1 MSCISW
7 MTASQGPAYLPANS
21 AHPVRPCRSF
31 LSSSGVSSPVTVT
44 TFNLVV
50 NTDSPDS
57 PTQLIED
64 CSSMTASQGYIEVTL
79 IWVVYAIVLVLLL
92 GVASL
97 FVYLYQTH
105 RDRSIYVTIVC
116 IFTITCL
123 LATVLLL
130 PVDVALV
137 SSTTS
142 SKDGVR
148 KPWATQE
155 KVDNITHTLKIVY
168 YLLYSLDA
176 VLCLLVV
183 PFTYFWYEEY
193 DEVASAEGEQTF
205 GTRFW
210 QAFKYTAIFILICIA
225 LFLVGFFL
233 PVSKSREGA
242 HFDLDFFKNLLA
254 ENHGERA
261 LTFALGLLITVGIFL
276 YCIYTASGLALLPL
290 TLIKSAPS
298 VSAPALNESV
308 DSQLQSNQERQRQL
322 EGRAQGQPSGLSSK
336 DQRELDA
343 LHREER
349 TLRRRQRLAQEAS
362 GEGQNFLYKA
372 WLKLGAIL
380 RPIKLILG
388 LLLVVVVLVIFAS
401 MIITGVDKIKN
412 STCGRQCGYV
422 LASSNIFQ
430 PINYVLVKTAKVF
443 PIDYV
448 IFLLITMLFFSASVI
463 GIATIGIRLL
473 WVTIFRIRKAHTSP
487 QALLMATVM
496 LTLMTLAINYAVA
509 MMVAP
514 QYATFG
520 PQTYCDLPPRIPSE
534 QSDCSRHRD
543 KIVPC
548 TETADSLQARNVC
561 TASIAST
568 FLNRITVN
576 YAFFGLVDFWA
587 QFAFLG
593 VFMVAFILLL
603 FRVPTSKDGDEDEDL
618 IEEEEEGLL
627 ASTSRR
633 FGATWQDITGRVSHG
648 TASNHRG

>member
-1 MSCISW
+1 M
-7 MTASQGPAYLPANS
+7 
-21 AHPVRPCRSF
+21 
-31 LSSSGVSSPVTVT
+31 
-44 TFNLVV
+44 
-50 NTDSPDS
+50 
-57 PTQLIED
+57 
-64 CSSMTASQGYIEVTL
+64 ASQGYVEVTL

-105 RDRSIYVTIVC
+105 RDRSIYVTTVC

-233 PVSKSREGA
+233 PISKSREGA

-276 YCIYTASGLALLPL
+276 YCVYTASGLALLPL

-298 VSAPALNESV
+298 VSAPALTESV
-308 DSQLQSNQERQRQL
+308 DSQLQFNQERQRQL
-322 EGRAQGQPSGLSSK
+322 EGRAQGQPNGLSSK

-362 GEGQNFLYKA
+362 GEGQNVFYKA

-388 LLLVVVVLVIFAS
+388 LLLVVVVLVVFAS

-520 PQTYCDLPPRIPSE
+520 PQTYCDLAPRLPSE

-543 KIVPC
+543 KILPC
-548 TETADSLQARNVC
+548 TETADSVQARNVC
-561 TASIAST
+561 TPSIAST

-593 VFMVAFILLL
+593 VFLIAFVLLL
-603 FRVPTSKDGDEDEDL
+603 FRVPTSKDIDEEEDL
-618 IEEEEEGLL
+618 IQEEEEGLL

-633 FGATWQDITGRVSHG
+633 FGATWQDITGRVSHS
-648 TASNHRG
+648 TARNQRG